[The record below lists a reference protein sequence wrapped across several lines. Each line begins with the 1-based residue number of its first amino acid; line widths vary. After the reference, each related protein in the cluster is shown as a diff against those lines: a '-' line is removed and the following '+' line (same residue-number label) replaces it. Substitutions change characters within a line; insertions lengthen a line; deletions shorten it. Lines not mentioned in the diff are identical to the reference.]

1 MRVNTVSRGL
11 NRAAIPHPAR
21 LAGSGGSLGP
31 LAAALS
37 TQQEVRSRIPARV
50 HPFDR
55 MPPCGLHRH
64 GAGTASAAH
73 HRLYNST
80 AQQARWRVCPSG
92 R

>member
-55 MPPCGLHRH
+55 MPPCGLYHH
-64 GAGTASAAH
+64 GGGNGVG
-73 HRLYNST
+73 R
-80 AQQARWRVCPSG
+80 PS
-92 R
+92 